1 VFSPHP
7 SLLTPH
13 RYLITLSARA
23 STFGGIV
30 SPICELRFISLH
42 WYASL
47 VDKGQRKRTADVAE
61 KLGVGLLLATMAQ
74 GIFAEKLTAA
84 MYGIGALAL
93 ATAILFIVLAIYL
106 SKED

>member
-1 VFSPHP
+1 
-7 SLLTPH
+7 
-13 RYLITLSARA
+13 
-23 STFGGIV
+23 
-30 SPICELRFISLH
+30 
-42 WYASL
+42 

-61 KLGVGLLLATMAQ
+61 KLGVGLLLTTMVQ
-74 GIFAEKLTAA
+74 GIFADKLSAM

>member
-1 VFSPHP
+1 MRFV
-7 SLLTPH
+7 
-13 RYLITLSARA
+13 
-23 STFGGIV
+23 V
-30 SPICELRFISLH
+30 SG
-42 WYASL
+42 WYACF

-84 MYGIGALAL
+84 MYGVGALAL

>member
-1 VFSPHP
+1 
-7 SLLTPH
+7 
-13 RYLITLSARA
+13 
-23 STFGGIV
+23 
-30 SPICELRFISLH
+30 LRLVVLG
-42 WYASL
+42 WYAFL

-84 MYGIGALAL
+84 LYGIGALAL
-93 ATAILFIVLAIYL
+93 ASAILFIVLAIYL

>member
-1 VFSPHP
+1 
-7 SLLTPH
+7 
-13 RYLITLSARA
+13 
-23 STFGGIV
+23 
-30 SPICELRFISLH
+30 
-42 WYASL
+42 

-84 MYGIGALAL
+84 TYGIGTVVLAI
-93 ATAILFIVLAIYL
+93 AIFSILLAIYL